1 MVYGCPVIYLPVIS
15 LDVSSALYNETVN
28 LMEKMAR
35 QQRLKIINIDRSLNS
50 INIVNGTQ
58 EGEATIQLAG
68 GAMLNAEIH
77 WYEAHGIGKYEF
89 KIKRYL
95 K

>member
-1 MVYGCPVIYLPVIS
+1 MDFEIIGDIRHLETIAQGAGIRELKRLQKVYGIGRWR
-15 LDVSSALYNETVN
+15 
-28 LMEKMAR
+28 KR
-35 QQRLKIINIDRSLNS
+35 K
-50 INIVNGTQ
+50 
-58 EGEATIQLAG
+58 GEATIQLAD

>member
-1 MVYGCPVIYLPVIS
+1 MDVEIIGDIRHLETIAQGAGIRELKRLQKVYGIGRWR
-15 LDVSSALYNETVN
+15 
-28 LMEKMAR
+28 KR
-35 QQRLKIINIDRSLNS
+35 K
-50 INIVNGTQ
+50 
-58 EGEATIQLAG
+58 GEATIQLAG